1 METTTVLDPLSLE
14 QKLVTIP
21 NYEDYE
27 YLEQEFW
34 KVFKIDQQ
42 SQQENKVLF
51 QCYNKEWEEFV
62 DIEYKD
68 TVKHMEKLK
77 AILVPFQ
84 PAKRVSILT
93 IYHYVHATF
102 RKVFSLACYCDTAS
116 YYAKLLIKVL
126 LL

>member
-1 METTTVLDPLSLE
+1 METTTVLLSHSSSK
-14 QKLVTIP
+14 KLVTIP

-42 SQQENKVLF
+42 TQQENKVLF

-62 DIEYKD
+62 DIEDKKD
-68 TVKHMEKLK
+68 TVKHMDKLK

-84 PAKRVSILT
+84 PAKRVSIPLC
-93 IYHYVHATF
+93 
-102 RKVFSLACYCDTAS
+102 SCNL
-116 YYAKLLIKVL
+116 
-126 LL
+126 